1 MYLSAYLSEYCKD
14 TNLNKVIINLSNA
27 AIQISKIIRN
37 LNNDINNRGE
47 SDTKN
52 FDGDVQKP
60 LDILSDEILMQYMSN
75 APVSGYAS
83 EEQEGFVD
91 LKNNHSFIVI
101 ADPLD
106 GSSNIDVNVSIGTI
120 FSIMPQNNLPLEQAF
135 LQKGREQKSAG
146 FFVYGPQVTLFL
158 TVGKG
163 TVAFG
168 LDEDKSE
175 FVLINDKIKIPK
187 STSEFAINA
196 SYSRFWD
203 KATSNYIKD
212 CQGGKDGPKGKDF
225 GMRWVGSL
233 VADASR
239 IFNRGG
245 IFLYPADKRLK
256 NKHGRLR
263 LTYEANPLA
272 MLIKEAEGR
281 ATNGIMDILDVEVL
295 DIHQRSP
302 LIFGSTEEVEN
313 FIQYSR
319 NL

>member
-168 LDEDKSE
+168 LDEDKYE

-313 FIQYSR
+313 FIHYSR

>member
-1 MYLSAYLSEYCKD
+1 MYLSAYLSEYCKES
-14 TNLNKVIINLSNA
+14 NLNKVIINLSNA

-37 LNNDINNRGE
+37 LNNDINNKGVSE
-47 SDTKN
+47 TKN

-91 LKNNHSFIVI
+91 LKNNHDLIVI

-158 TVGKG
+158 TVGNG

-168 LDEDKSE
+168 LDENKSE
-175 FVLINDKIKIPK
+175 FILINDKIKIPK

-212 CQGGKDGPKGKDF
+212 CQDGKDGQKGKDF

-256 NKHGRLR
+256 NKQGRLR

-272 MLIKEAEGR
+272 MLVKEAEGK
-281 ATNGIMDILDVEVL
+281 ATNGTMDILDVEVL

-319 NL
+319 NF